1 MPCCDWLPV
10 SRDPVVI
17 GRRLPMAASVSRS
30 VSFDTAP
37 ACKSNI
43 CIYYIINSFSS
54 KRYLPYVLFK
64 SLFRYTGILK
74 ISSDAFSLIY
84 YTVLRSRNYLF
95 SAPAPATAIYCHL
108 KLFYKSNNL
117 LIEVENIFSSS

>member
-74 ISSDAFSLIY
+74 IIPFYLNKKIFLFLIIRFFY
-84 YTVLRSRNYLF
+84 YSFLF
-95 SAPAPATAIYCHL
+95 
-108 KLFYKSNNL
+108 
-117 LIEVENIFSSS
+117 